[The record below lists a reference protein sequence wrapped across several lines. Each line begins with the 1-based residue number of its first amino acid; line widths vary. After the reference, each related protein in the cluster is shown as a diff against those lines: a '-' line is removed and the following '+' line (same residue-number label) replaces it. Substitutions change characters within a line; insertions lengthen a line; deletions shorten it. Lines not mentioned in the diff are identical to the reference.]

1 MQLYKDAG
9 KDRKFEIVLFGYDR
23 SQDGVEKYL
32 MDSSIPFPCVNK
44 ADMGDVKDLAELGK
58 TGYIPN
64 MVLVNPDGTMVTN
77 DRDKVLAKLKGE

>member
-9 KDRKFEIVLFGYDR
+9 EDRKFEIVLFGYDR
-23 SQDGVEKYL
+23 SQDGVEKY
-32 MDSSIPFPCVNK
+32 MTDSRIPFPAVNK
-44 ADMGDVKDLAELGK
+44 AAMEDVKDLAEMGK

-77 DRDKVLAKLKGE
+77 DREKVLAKLKGE